1 MTERRA
7 ARPSVAAPVFARYRA
22 LSALTVALLGLLGIF
37 AFGRLPVDFLPSL
50 EAPRLRVQISVPGLT
65 PEVIE
70 DKVMR
75 PLEAALRDTPGVS
88 TVESV
93 ATPGSVAV
101 NLYLQHYRD
110 ADAVQQEVT
119 ARLEHLKTMLPAA
132 VAAPAVSRLD
142 AARTAAELTV
152 TARDRDPLA
161 LRDWVDGELVKR
173 LQELP
178 GVATV
183 QAQGGAVREIVVLPD
198 QRRLAGFGIGFD
210 DVIQALQKGREP
222 EARIATPLVQRR
234 RGRDAM
240 QSGNVAAVAA
250 MPVTLPSGESI
261 PLSEVADVTLGEET
275 RTERVLL
282 NGAEAVKLT
291 VQNQSRAS
299 RTDVADR
306 VRAEIDWMRANRLIP
321 EGIEVHFVT
330 RQLDRARRIEKRLVA
345 ALVGGS
351 LLALLVAYFI
361 SGSGRRT
368 RILGAIMVASIGS
381 ACVGMLL
388 MKLTLN
394 VMTLGALALAS
405 GLLGACAIL
414 MFERAKPAAGAVASA
429 SPVIT
434 TLTLPV
440 ALASLAFA
448 GGQIEALFRG
458 FILVFSGAWIVSAL
472 LAWTVVPAFDVTRR
486 RARPWTMAPRR
497 AMQRTRQIYGRLLGV
512 LLRRPWLPPVLA
524 LAFVG
529 AMAFVFFT
537 RHPQTLPAFN
547 PVPGETMSWRLR
559 GPDGARLAALG
570 DELAQRL
577 RALPELHDV
586 VNSAHLTHEE
596 FVLHPDET
604 RAAELG
610 LDITDVGRA
619 LAIAL
624 NGVTAGSIRDA
635 DHRYDIRMQLPPRES
650 AGAVARGRLLL
661 LGELKDRPAVYL
673 RDVATVERST
683 VPAEI
688 RHENGL
694 PQIRLTAVAA
704 ANATPRRIAAET
716 RQALR
721 GYTLPAGYEL
731 SGDGVGESA
740 ARDAREMRLP
750 ALALCFVLA
759 VLLWQRSWR
768 VVIPVMAC
776 GVIVATA
783 VTALLINLPLPFS
796 VWFGAVIAIGIAA
809 FYAAAFVLP
818 IETLRK
824 TGALSRRTLAQT
836 AREMWR
842 PMLTMTLVT
851 IAGMTPLMLLGGAAV
866 ILRPLIISVTA
877 SLILAFLASIL
888 FIPSLYFLLTRREQT
903 PAQSHL

>member
-7 ARPSVAAPVFARYRA
+7 ARPSVAAPAFARYRA
-22 LSALTVALLGLLGIF
+22 PIALTVAVLGLLGIF

-50 EAPRLRVQISVPGLT
+50 EAPRLRVQVSVPGLT
-65 PEVIE
+65 PEAIE

-75 PLEAALRDTPGVS
+75 PLEAALLDTPGVA

-93 ATPGSVAV
+93 ATPGSAAA

-132 VAAPAVSRLD
+132 VAPPAVSWLD

-161 LRDWVDGELVKR
+161 LRDWVDGKLVKR
-173 LQELP
+173 LRELP
-178 GVATV
+178 GVVTV
-183 QAQGGAVREIVVLPD
+183 QAQGGAVREIVVRPD

-210 DVIQALQKGREP
+210 DVIQALQKRREP
-222 EARIATPLVQRR
+222 EARIATPPVKHR
-234 RGRDAM
+234 RGREAM

-250 MPVTLPSGESI
+250 LPVTLPGGESI
-261 PLSEVADVTLGEET
+261 PLSEAADVTLGEAA
-275 RTERVLL
+275 RAERVSPK
-282 NGAEAVKLT
+282 GAEAVRLT
-291 VQNQSRAS
+291 VQNQSPAT

-321 EGIEVHFVT
+321 EGIEVRFMS
-330 RQLDRARRIEKRLVA
+330 RRLDQAARVEKRLVA
-345 ALVGGS
+345 ALVGGT
-351 LLALLVAYFI
+351 LLALLVAYFL

-381 ACVGMLL
+381 VFVGMLL
-388 MKLTLN
+388 TKLTLN
-394 VMTLGALALAS
+394 AMTLGALALAS

-414 MFERAKPAAGAVASA
+414 TFERATPATGVSSA

-434 TLTLPV
+434 ALTLPV

-448 GGQIEALFRG
+448 GGRIEALFRG
-458 FILVFSGAWIVSAL
+458 FILVLAGAWIVSAL
-472 LAWTVVPAFDVTRR
+472 LAWTVVPAFD
-486 RARPWTMAPRR
+486 AAPRR
-497 AMQRTRQIYGRLLGV
+497 AQPWTRMPGRAMQHARRIYGRLLGA
-512 LLRRPWLPPVLA
+512 LLRRPWPLPVLA
-524 LAFVG
+524 LVFVG

-547 PVPGETMSWRLR
+547 PAPGATMTWRLR
-559 GPDGARLAALG
+559 GPDSARLAALG

-577 RALPELHDV
+577 RALSELHDV
-586 VNSAHLTHEE
+586 VNSARLTREE
-596 FVLHPDET
+596 FVLHLDEV
-604 RAAELG
+604 RARELG

-624 NGVTAGSIRDA
+624 TGVTAGSIRDA
-635 DHRYDIRMQLPPRES
+635 DRRYDIRMQLPPRES
-650 AGAVARGRLLL
+650 ADAVARGRLLL
-661 LGELKDRPAVYL
+661 LGELRDRPAVYL
-673 RDVATVERST
+673 RDVATVERGT

-688 RHENGL
+688 RHENGR
-694 PQIRLTAVAA
+694 PEIRVTAVAA
-704 ANATPRRIAAET
+704 TEAAPRRLAAET

-731 SGDGVGESA
+731 SGDGVGEPA
-740 ARDAREMRLP
+740 ARDAREIRLP
-750 ALALCFVLA
+750 ALALGFVLA

-768 VVIPVMAC
+768 VATAVTAC
-776 GVIVATA
+776 AVTVATA
-783 VTALLINLPLPFS
+783 VTALPIDMPLPFS

-809 FYAAAFVLP
+809 FYAAAFVQP
-818 IETLRK
+818 IEALRK
-824 TGALSRRTLAQT
+824 AGTLSRRTLAQT
-836 AREMWR
+836 ARDRWR
-842 PMLTMTLVT
+842 PMLTLTLVA
-851 IAGMTPLMLLGGAAV
+851 IAGMTPLMLLGGAV
-866 ILRPLIISVTA
+866 VVLRPIVIIVTA
-877 SLILAFLASIL
+877 SLALAFSASVL
-888 FIPSLYFLLTRREQT
+888 FIPPLYFLLTHREQS
-903 PAQSHL
+903 PVQSHL

>member
-7 ARPSVAAPVFARYRA
+7 ARPSVAAPALTRYRA
-22 LSALTVALLGLLGIF
+22 PIALTVAVLALLGIF
-37 AFGRLPVDFLPSL
+37 AFGRLPVDFLPAL
-50 EAPRLRVQISVPGLT
+50 EAPRLRVQVAVPGLT
-65 PEVIE
+65 PGVIE

-75 PLEAALRDTPGVS
+75 PLEAALLDTPGVAR
-88 TVESV
+88 VDSV
-93 ATPGSVAV
+93 ATPGSVAAD
-101 NLYLQHYRD
+101 LYLQHYRD

-119 ARLEHLKTMLPAA
+119 ARLEHLRTMLPAA
-132 VAAPAVSRLD
+132 LAPPALSRLD

-173 LQELP
+173 LRELP
-178 GVATV
+178 GVETV
-183 QAQGGAVREIVVLPD
+183 PAQGGAAREIVVLPD

-222 EARIATPLVQRR
+222 EARIATPPVKQR
-234 RGRDAM
+234 RGREVM

-250 MPVTLPSGESI
+250 MPVTLPGGESI
-261 PLSEVADVTLGEET
+261 PLSEVADVTLGEAT
-275 RTERVLL
+275 AAKRAAP
-282 NGAEAVKLT
+282 GAAEVMTLT
-291 VQNQSRAS
+291 VQNQPPAA

-330 RQLDRARRIEKRLVA
+330 RQLDQARRVEKRLVA
-345 ALVGGS
+345 ALVGGVV
-351 LLALLVAYFI
+351 LALLVAYFL

-368 RILGAIMVASIGS
+368 RILGAITVASIGS
-381 ACVGMLL
+381 AWVGMLF

-394 VMTLGALALAS
+394 AMTLGALALAS
-405 GLLGACAIL
+405 GLLGVCAIL
-414 MFERAKPAAGAVASA
+414 TFERARPAAGAAAFA
-429 SPVIT
+429 SPIT
-434 TLTLPV
+434 TALTLPV

-448 GGQIEALFRG
+448 GGRIEALFRG
-458 FILVFSGAWIVSAL
+458 FILVFCVAWIVSAL
-472 LAWTVVPAFDVTRR
+472 LAWTVVPAFD
-486 RARPWTMAPRR
+486 APRR
-497 AMQRTRQIYGRLLGV
+497 TKPWTRMPGRAMQYTRQIYGRVLSV
-512 LLRRPWLPPVLA
+512 LLRRPLLLPVLA
-524 LAFVG
+524 MTFVG
-529 AMAFVFFT
+529 AMAFILFT

-547 PVPGETMSWRLR
+547 PVPGATLSWRLR

-586 VNSAHLTHEE
+586 VNSARLTREE
-596 FVLHPDET
+596 LVLHLDEA

-624 NGVTAGSIRDA
+624 TGITAGSIRDA

-650 AGAVARGRLLL
+650 ADAVARGRLLL

-688 RHENGL
+688 RHENGR
-694 PQIRLTAVAA
+694 PAIRVTAIAA
-704 ANATPRRIAAET
+704 AQAPPRRIAAET
-716 RQALR
+716 RRALR
-721 GYTLPAGYEL
+721 GYTPPAGYEL
-731 SGDGVGESA
+731 SGDGIGESA
-740 ARDAREMRLP
+740 TRVAREIRLP
-750 ALALCFVLA
+750 ALALGFVFA

-768 VVIPVMAC
+768 AVLAVMAC

-783 VTALLINLPLPFS
+783 VTALLFSLPLPFS

-809 FYAAAFVLP
+809 FYASAFVMP
-818 IETLRK
+818 IEALRRI
-824 TGALSRRTLAQT
+824 GALSRRTLAQT
-836 AREMWR
+836 ARDLWR
-842 PMLTMTLVT
+842 PMLIMTLVA
-851 IAGMTPLMLLGGAAV
+851 IAGMTPLMLLGGTAV
-866 ILRPLIISVTA
+866 VLRPIVIIVSA
-877 SLILAFLASIL
+877 SLILAFLASVL
-888 FIPSLYFLLTRREQT
+888 FIPPLYFLLTRREQS